1 MLTSIDNGTWRE
13 LRLRLFRFVRSRVHH
28 DHDAED
34 IVHDALV
41 RGLTKLDDIRD
52 VESLTPWF
60 FQITMNAIRD
70 HYRRQRPEFA
80 TELDE
85 NIAAEPTPAD
95 LRDVSEC
102 VASMVHLLEEPYRSA
117 IRRSELDGVPMR
129 VIADELNISV
139 SGVKSRVQRGRV
151 KLKELVSSCCQL
163 ELDASGRPLLHD
175 DHECTTPGCS
185 CGRSR
190 VQ

>member
-95 LRDVSEC
+95 LRDLADC
-102 VASMVHLLEEPYRSA
+102 VASMVYQLDEPYRTA

-129 VIADELNISV
+129 VIADELGISI

-163 ELDASGRPLLHD
+163 ELDSGD
-175 DHECTTPGCS
+175 CS
-185 CGRSR
+185 CPT
-190 VQ
+190 